1 MKKQY
6 KMMAIIG
13 IVGIII
19 IGGFGIWFYLI
30 NKPETPID
38 LIEPTWEIDDKGY
51 VTNVVDGDTVDVD
64 TQFHGSI
71 RIRLADIDAPE
82 LGDEPYYTG
91 EATKLNN
98 ILYGSDY
105 FVFIDIDDIF
115 ETDVYGRTVAVLYTY
130 YYGDTDKI
138 VNINYYMINE
148 PYTVIDDYYNEFNP
162 YEWTLFV
169 EPII

>member
-1 MKKQY
+1 MRKQY
-6 KMMAIIG
+6 KRIAIIMG
-13 IVGIII
+13 VVGAIIII
-19 IGGFGIWFYLI
+19 IGCSCFFI
-30 NKPETPID
+30 NFLTTNNP
-38 LIEPTWEIDDKGY
+38 IEPTWEIDDKGY
-51 VTNVVDGDTVDVD
+51 VSYVVDGDTVDVD
-64 TQFHGSI
+64 TELHGSI

-98 ILYGSDY
+98 ILYWSDY
-105 FVFIDIDDIF
+105 FVFIDIDDIYG
-115 ETDVYGRTVAVLYTY
+115 TDIYGRTVAVLYTY

-148 PYTVIDDYYNEFNP
+148 PYTVIDDYPNEFNP

-169 EPII
+169 EPL